1 VETYEDCVFGI
12 TGGDE
17 MYILALGIVY
27 SKYPDKN
34 IQIHKFNLSNNSVYD
49 CDMDGNTIYRDPP
62 TLSIDD
68 NVRIY
73 GGEVVYG
80 GVDEDGVTYR
90 WDLNPEFLKDVDLIW
105 EVCRKSPRI
114 WNIQISIFEAA
125 EKVGTHLNPLTTVAT
140 KAQIEEYLAEKNKES
155 YRSSEETVRA
165 LMQKGLLTAFSEDE
179 TSLSVSYKDAQVRKC
194 LTLAGRALEMKIYV
208 IAKSVCEKNGEP
220 VYNDALNGVVIDWD
234 GISHDKD
241 TEFIFDTENEIDV
254 MLMHHAVPV
263 FISCKNGFVNSEE
276 LYKLETVAERFGGEY
291 AKKILVTAS
300 LDFLKDAGKY
310 LRQRAIDMG
319 ILLIEN
325 VQNLEDDQIA
335 QSVRTLWDAKVP
347 SVLLKQEGN

>member
-1 VETYEDCVFGI
+1 
-12 TGGDE
+12 

-62 TLSIDD
+62 TLSIDE
-68 NVRIY
+68 NVRIF

-80 GVDEDGVTYR
+80 GVDEDGVTYK
-90 WDLNPEFLKDVDLIW
+90 WDLTPEFVGDVDLIW
-105 EVCRKSPRI
+105 QVCRKSPRI

-125 EKVGTHLNPLTTVAT
+125 EKVGTHPDPLTTVAT

-155 YRSSEETVRA
+155 YRTSEETVRA
-165 LMQKGLLTAFSEDE
+165 LMQKGLLTGFSEDE
-179 TSLSVSYKDAQVRKC
+179 TTLSVSYKDAQVRKC

-208 IAKSVCEKNGEP
+208 TAKSVCEKNGES

-234 GISHDKD
+234 GKSHDKD

-254 MLMHHAVPV
+254 MLMHNAVPV

-325 VQNLEDDQIA
+325 VQDLDDDQIA
-335 QSVRTLWDAKVP
+335 QAVRTLWDAKVP
-347 SVLLKQEGN
+347 AVLLKQEQN